1 MSDFIVRDCLWKGRE
16 VSIPSLWH
24 NDMALNVMAIKQK
37 RNTLSTISFIGK
49 VIILLVDSFSELE
62 SCTTVGYQVTAD

>member
-1 MSDFIVRDCLWKGRE
+1 
-16 VSIPSLWH
+16 
-24 NDMALNVMAIKQK
+24 MALNVMAIKQK